1 MHTTTADNQLFEIL
15 EKLFSRKD
23 LLLCL
28 DDICQAHKGCP
39 LISSH
44 LKEVPL
50 RVYDTLILV
59 VSQEISQ
66 LEQGLW
72 QEPELLDEAL
82 ELMEVLETYFD
93 KGRSQTAM
101 PEVIP
106 SIPPSMGM
114 AH

>member
-1 MHTTTADNQLFEIL
+1 MHTTTADHQLFEIL

-39 LISSH
+39 LISSN

-50 RVYDTLILV
+50 RVYDTLIQV
-59 VSQEISQ
+59 VTQEISQ

-82 ELMEVLETYFD
+82 ELMEVLEEYFVD
-93 KGRSQTAM
+93 GCSPAA
-101 PEVIP
+101 PSGVIP
-106 SIPPSMGM
+106 SIQSPLGM
-114 AH
+114 AL